1 MQALAPHAVNKLGM
15 NRSGRRLACWPE
27 STEVHEHGRSQ
38 RLRSRGVNM
47 QEVK

>member
-15 NRSGRRLACWPE
+15 NRSGRSPAYWTK
-27 STEVHEHGRSQ
+27 STKVHEHGRSQ